1 MKITRRQLTSL
12 IVESI
17 LPGDASRALD
27 ELLSY
32 KGAVW
37 LPKPD
42 RKILELIDE
51 LTGSKRGFLDSREMR
66 LILEDMEME
75 LKYNKFEESD
85 PGDVAYLLGLVRMA
99 MMGY

>member
-75 LKYNKFEESD
+75 LKSHQNHQKHLRRYFGK
-85 PGDVAYLLGLVRMA
+85 LLLMK
-99 MMGY
+99 MEKN